1 MDLDEKYDKE
11 LELLRDKA
19 FDSFTDLTNEKRGIH
34 LSAKI
39 QYYLNELL
47 RRNIVRIDNT
57 FKSNIE
63 ETQKLIEEQER
74 TRKQAKIWSW
84 TNGILSF
91 LMIILAGVTIWY
103 ASIDSKTD
111 DMLIEKQ
118 EKLLKEI
125 NSSINESNILLLQ
138 IKDTNKKKVQDIS
151 PEP

>member
-1 MDLDEKYDKE
+1 MSIVGKNYKE
-11 LELLRDKA
+11 TENNLDKA
-19 FDSFTDLTNEKRGIH
+19 ISNLGATYEPPPPDALV
-34 LSAKI
+34 KI
-39 QYYLNELL
+39 QQYQNELL
-47 RRNIVRIDNT
+47 KMNLEKLNSIVELNLKAT
-57 FKSNIE
+57 E
-63 ETQKLIEEQER
+63 KLIEEQER

-125 NSSINESNILLLQ
+125 NLSINESNILLLQ